1 MSLGKTSFM
10 SFGALIILVLAITA
24 CSSGDSTTTTGTT
37 QAPQEPQSPAAA
49 VAAIGSTQSTS
60 NPQTAAAA
68 AQPTGSSGGAAVTA
82 TVAKVNRVVLGMVAP
97 VNEGISPRHLDSP
110 HMLQISPMYEYLIG
124 LDPETGKLVPQLA
137 TEWSFDADALSFTFK
152 LREGVQFQRGWGEF
166 SATDVLHSYNDT
178 IREDSLGFF
187 STYWRDTIAE
197 VEIVNANEVVFKLA
211 KPDTSFLSTLSQE
224 QGSMEI
230 QSKAHFDAVGD
241 PDPGDQPIA
250 GTGPNQFLKR
260 SVGSFVRYERVPFSH
275 WRITPDFPEFEYRFQ
290 QEPSTRLAALLTGEI
305 HITTLPEDLLV
316 EAIKRGEKSVR
327 GRVPALRAFMRWSC
341 CYADPATGIYPMFP
355 DSPLLDVR
363 VRQALNKAIN
373 REELNTAFF
382 GGKGDTMFLNHFHP
396 TRLGW
401 NPEWGNKFADQYGYD
416 PQAARALLADAGYS
430 SGAPIE
436 TNLFVFEVNQFAGAI
451 DIAESIEGYWSDIGV
466 DVTLLSVGSG
476 VARSMQRG
484 CELTNHGQIVGTSS
498 TQMTGVSVFHSQVR
512 FNSCSGIK
520 LPAVNVPMAKIMTE
534 LDLNVQ
540 ASLWRE
546 LGDIAFDS
554 YWDVPL
560 FWLAAEAVI
569 NPEIVSDY
577 VFPGSISGTWTH
589 PEYIKAA
596 Q

>member
-1 MSLGKTSFM
+1 MTLGKSGVV
-10 SFGALIILVLAITA
+10 SIIALIVVVLALAA
-24 CSSGDSTTTTGTT
+24 CSSGDSTTTATT
-37 QAPQEPQSPAAA
+37 AQAPAAPQSPAAA
-49 VAAIGSTQSTS
+49 AAPSGSTQTAS

-68 AQPTGSSGGAAVTA
+68 AQPTGSSSGPAMAVEA
-82 TVAKVNRVVLGMVAP
+82 QVNRVVLGMTAP
-97 VNEGISPRHLDSP
+97 ANEGISPRHLDSP
-110 HMLQISPMYEYLIG
+110 HMIQISPMYEYLIG

-137 TEWSFDADALSFTFK
+137 TEWSFDASNLAFSFK
-152 LREGVQFQRGWGEF
+152 LRDGVQFQKGWGAF
-166 SATDVLHSYNDT
+166 TATDVLHSYNDT
-178 IREDSLGFF
+178 VREDSQGFF
-187 STYWRDTIAE
+187 STYWRDTVAS
-197 VEIVNANEVVFKLA
+197 VEINNANAVTFNLA

-230 QSKAHFDAVGD
+230 QSKAHFDAAGD
-241 PDPGDQPIA
+241 PDPDDQPIA
-250 GTGPNQFLKR
+250 GTGPNQFMKR

-316 EAIKRGEKSVR
+316 EAVKRGEKAVQ
-327 GRVPALRAFMRWSC
+327 GGVPALRAFVRWSC

-363 VRQALNKAIN
+363 VRQALNQAIN

-382 GGKGDTMFLNHFHP
+382 GGKGDTMLLNHFHP

-401 NPEWGNKFADQYGYD
+401 NPDWGNKFADQYGYD
-416 PQAARALLADAGYS
+416 PAAARALLAEAGYS
-430 SGAPIE
+430 SGSPVE

-451 DIAESIEGYWSDIGV
+451 DVAESIEGYWSDIGV
-466 DVTLLSVGSG
+466 DVNLLTVSSS
-476 VARSMQRG
+476 VARSMQRA
-484 CELTNHGQIVGTSS
+484 CEQTNHGQIVGTSS

-520 LPAVNVPMAKIMTE
+520 LPEVNVPMAKIMTE
-534 LDLNVQ
+534 LDLTKQ
-540 ASLWRE
+540 AALWRE
-546 LGDIAFDS
+546 LGDIAFDQ

-560 FWLAAEAVI
+560 FWLPAEAVI
-569 NPEIVSDY
+569 NPEIVSNY